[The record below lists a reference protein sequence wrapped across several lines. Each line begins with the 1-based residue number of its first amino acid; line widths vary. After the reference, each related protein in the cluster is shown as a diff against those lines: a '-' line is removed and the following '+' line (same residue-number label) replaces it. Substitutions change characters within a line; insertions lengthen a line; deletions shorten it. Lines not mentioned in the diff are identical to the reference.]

1 MVYRLNVF
9 LVVLFCIQFV
19 SAGVFVSDIL
29 LNLMGAN
36 RAPMSWKMREIV
48 EITAALGLVLG
59 ALFGIFLLRKSVAL
73 SRRTQ
78 SQLRVASGAFHEL
91 LEDHFVQWAL
101 SPAERDVAL
110 FTIKG
115 MSIQEISDLRN
126 TSEGTIK
133 AQLNAIYRKSG
144 TTNRTA
150 LLGVFVDALF
160 DQPLITS

>member
-1 MVYRLNVF
+1 MLNRLNLF
-9 LVVLFCIQFV
+9 LVLLFCVQFV

-29 LNLMGAN
+29 LNILGAS
-36 RAPMSWKMREIV
+36 RAPISWQVREII
-48 EITAALGLVLG
+48 EIGAALGLVLG
-59 ALFGIFLLRKSVAL
+59 AIFGIFLLRKSVAL

-91 LEDHFVQWAL
+91 LEDHFEQWSL

-115 MSIQEISDLRN
+115 MTIQEISDLRN